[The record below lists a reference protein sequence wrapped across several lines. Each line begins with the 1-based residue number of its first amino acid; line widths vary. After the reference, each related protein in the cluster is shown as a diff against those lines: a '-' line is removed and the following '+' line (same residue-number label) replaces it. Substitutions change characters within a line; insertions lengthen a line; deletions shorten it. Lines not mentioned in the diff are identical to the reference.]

1 MDLIIMYVLYRM
13 TGGYDE
19 YPELELMAA
28 SEDRVKIEKKKNE
41 IFFPSNLY
49 HVLYDKVV
57 LDRQNDIDNF
67 WKQNSEAFSINE
79 KYWMGCTSDWFTARK
94 NRAVGYLT
102 DNYYTLLG
110 ILESNKNIN
119 IINLGDGGMYG
130 SDFRGVIIDK
140 TKFVTRPPVL
150 NTYIF
155 PAQPN
160 PLYWP
165 GELEIQGV
173 ELI

>member
-1 MDLIIMYVLYRM
+1 MDLIIMYVLYRI
-13 TGGYDE
+13 TGVNS
-19 YPELELMAA
+19 ELPDIELIAA

-49 HVLYDKVV
+49 HTLHDLVSVNMS
-57 LDRQNDIDNF
+57 NDIKSF
-67 WKQNSEAFSINE
+67 WEKNSAAFYIDEN
-79 KYWMGCTSDWFTARK
+79 YWPGCTPEWFEDRTNK
-94 NRAVGYLT
+94 VVGYLRS
-102 DNYYTLLG
+102 DYYKLQQ

-165 GELEIQGV
+165 GELEIQEV

>member
-1 MDLIIMYVLYRM
+1 MSNDIKSFWEKNSAAFYI
-13 TGGYDE
+13 DE
-19 YPELELMAA
+19 NYWPGCTPEWF
-28 SEDRVKIEKKKNE
+28 EDRTN
-41 IFFPSNLY
+41 
-49 HVLYDKVV
+49 KV
-57 LDRQNDIDNF
+57 
-67 WKQNSEAFSINE
+67 
-79 KYWMGCTSDWFTARK
+79 
-94 NRAVGYLT
+94 VGYLRS
-102 DNYYTLLG
+102 DYYKLQQ